1 MSDVKFA
8 VFGHLRM
15 FSKKPKIFTERYQL
29 RAAPPYGKDTKNKLT
44 KKKGHEAFDDNSIL
58 RPFAV
63 SLRQV
68 PLGV

>member
-44 KKKGHEAFDDNSIL
+44 KKKGRWSIWWQFYSWPLRCLFEAGTF
-58 RPFAV
+58 RV
-63 SLRQV
+63 
-68 PLGV
+68 

>member
-44 KKKGHEAFDDNSIL
+44 KKKG
-58 RPFAV
+58 R
-63 SLRQV
+63 
-68 PLGV
+68 